1 MKKKRRTKP
10 TTSKAKKPPIRPT
23 QAAEATPSLTIRQK
37 RSCDIYH
44 AMKKPNKT
52 KACRLAGFTMGG
64 KHAKTEAQKTFN
76 LPHVKA
82 YLNSLKEAATEKAQ
96 KTADEIIAEM
106 EKLSF
111 TNIADYLDVDED
123 GEVRIKAFEQID
135 RDKLA
140 AVKSVKVSMT
150 KNKKGDREYQT
161 TTFELYDKKGALE
174 LLGKRHGLFPNRQE
188 FHVTGEVILKP
199 PMVK

>member
-1 MKKKRRTKP
+1 MKKKGKTKP
-10 TTSKAKKPPIRPT
+10 TTSKAKKPPVRPT
-23 QAAEATPSLTIRQK
+23 QAAEATRSLTIRQK

-82 YLNSLKEAATEKAQ
+82 YLDSLKEAATERAQ
-96 KTADEIIAEM
+96 KTADEIIAEL
-106 EKLSF
+106 EKVGF
-111 TNIADYLDVDED
+111 KRGW
-123 GEVRIKAFEQID
+123 GEKAKVR
-135 RDKLA
+135 
-140 AVKSVKVSMT
+140 
-150 KNKKGDREYQT
+150 
-161 TTFELYDKKGALE
+161 ALE
-174 LLGKRHGLFPNRQE
+174 LLGRRYNLFPNRQE
-188 FHVTGEVILKP
+188 FHLSGEVILKP